1 MKTLYLQ
8 CNMGAAG
15 DMLVGALLELHPEP
29 ASFLARFNSLG
40 LPGIHMSAEPS
51 VKCGIHGTH
60 IHVHVHGQEE
70 HAHSHTHGPGTH
82 HHHSHASYQQIGELI
97 ETLPIPERVKKNALG
112 VYRSIG
118 EAESK
123 VHGVSLEQIHFHEVG
138 TLDAVA
144 DVVACCL
151 LLDELAPEK
160 IIASPVHVG
169 SGTVV
174 CAHGE
179 LPVPA
184 PATAELLYGIPFYSG
199 NIQSELC
206 TPTGAAL
213 LKHFVTCF
221 GPMPPLCVCAIG
233 YGMGN
238 KDFETANCVRAFW
251 GTSEENENGEILE
264 LRCNL
269 DDMTPEALAYTS
281 GLLLKEGALDVFS
294 TPIVMKKGRS
304 AVMLTCLCP
313 PSKKDPLVRLILSHT
328 TTLGVRSSLCSR
340 NILSSG
346 QETVATE
353 YGTVRIKTSY
363 GYGIEKAKP
372 EYNDVVSAAEEHQVP
387 FNTVSRA
394 ALYTWKQNKKRS

>member
-15 DMLVGALLELHPEP
+15 DMLAGALLELHPEP

-70 HAHSHTHGPGTH
+70 HEHSHTHGPGTH
-82 HHHSHASYQQIGELI
+82 HHHAHASYQQIGELI
-97 ETLPIPERVKKNALG
+97 ETLPVPERVKKNALG

-179 LPVPA
+179 PVSYTHLTLPTIA
-184 PATAELLYGIPFYSG
+184 
-199 NIQSELC
+199 
-206 TPTGAAL
+206 
-213 LKHFVTCF
+213 
-221 GPMPPLCVCAIG
+221 
-233 YGMGN
+233 
-238 KDFETANCVRAFW
+238 
-251 GTSEENENGEILE
+251 
-264 LRCNL
+264 
-269 DDMTPEALAYTS
+269 
-281 GLLLKEGALDVFS
+281 
-294 TPIVMKKGRS
+294 
-304 AVMLTCLCP
+304 
-313 PSKKDPLVRLILSHT
+313 
-328 TTLGVRSSLCSR
+328 
-340 NILSSG
+340 
-346 QETVATE
+346 
-353 YGTVRIKTSY
+353 
-363 GYGIEKAKP
+363 
-372 EYNDVVSAAEEHQVP
+372 
-387 FNTVSRA
+387 
-394 ALYTWKQNKKRS
+394 